1 MGLFDRLFGSGK
13 KENTQ
18 PKIPFGRYTDS
29 YKTPEQ
35 YDAWDLSLEEFEKGN
50 YMESYRLFF
59 KYLGDD
65 SCNNVQAEE
74 VNGQINFQLLQGSK
88 KIAGFVN
95 NKKVSVGA
103 KVVKTDDLNIGFMR
117 RLMEE
122 NYKMEY
128 SRFALDDDNDI
139 AIVFNTYVLDGSPY
153 KLYYALKEVATKADK
168 MDDLLIEEFPV
179 LHQTDESLL
188 EEIGE
193 EEKEIKYAF
202 LKRNIEEVI
211 HEIENGKIKQEKYP
225 GAFAYLLLNLSYKLD
240 YLILPEGHL
249 METLER
255 IHRLYFS
262 QNGKNHLQKND
273 ILYKEFKKLLKRPK
287 EEYFKEMY
295 RVTKTFGITKP
306 VTHDRVVSFIDG
318 ELHNMNWY
326 WENGHNQIALAIP
339 GYIVGYCRFQF
350 AVPKPVKELFHLYY
364 QVTEAK
370 YFKDLG
376 FKNGFVTE
384 EQLINKRA
392 VKRAIRK
399 IIDKNK
405 RQYPRFN
412 PDTSEL
418 DGTSIIGFA
427 KSFLLM
433 IKSLDL
439 TKAS

>member
-1 MGLFDRLFGSGK
+1 MGLFDRLFGSS
-13 KENTQ
+13 KEEVQ
-18 PKIPFGRYTDS
+18 PDIPFGRYTDS

-59 KYLGDD
+59 KYLRDD
-65 SCNNVQAEE
+65 TCNNVQAEE

-95 NKKVSVGA
+95 SKKVSVGA

-128 SRFALDDDNDI
+128 SRFALDNDNDI

-168 MDDLLIEEFPV
+168 LDDLLIEEFSV

-188 EEIGE
+188 QEIGL

-202 LKRNIEEVI
+202 LKKNIEEVL
-211 HEIENGKIKQEKYP
+211 HEIDNGKIKQEKYP

-262 QNGKNHLQKND
+262 QDGKNHLQKNS
-273 ILYKEFKKLLKRPK
+273 ILYKEFKKLLVRPK

-350 AVPKPVKELFHLYY
+350 AVPKPVRELFHLYY
-364 QVTEAK
+364 QVTEST

-376 FKNGFVTE
+376 FQHKFVTE
-384 EQLINKRA
+384 EQLINKRTIKK
-392 VKRAIRK
+392 VIRK
-399 IIDKNK
+399 IIDNNK
-405 RQYPRFN
+405 RQYPQFN

-418 DGTSIIGFA
+418 DNTSIIGFA

-433 IKSLDL
+433 IKNLDL

>member
-1 MGLFDRLFGSGK
+1 MGLFDRLFGSGD
-13 KENTQ
+13 KEETQ
-18 PKIPFGRYTDS
+18 LKIPFGRYTDS

-50 YMESYRLFF
+50 YLESYRLFF
-59 KYLGDD
+59 KYLRDD
-65 SCNNVQAEE
+65 TCNNVQAEE

-103 KVVKTDDLNIGFMR
+103 KVAKTDDLNIGFMR

-128 SRFALDDDNDI
+128 GRFALDDDNDI

-168 MDDLLIEEFPV
+168 MDDLLIDEFSV

-188 EEIGE
+188 EEIGL

-202 LKRNIEEVI
+202 LKRNIEEVL
-211 HEIENGKIKQEKYP
+211 HEIDNGKIKQEKYP

-262 QNGKNHLQKND
+262 QDGKNHLQKNA
-273 ILYKEFKKLLKRPK
+273 ILYKEFKKLLTRPK

-326 WENGHNQIALAIP
+326 WENGHEQIALAIP

-364 QVTEAK
+364 EVTEST
-370 YFKDLG
+370 YFTDLG
-376 FKNGFVTE
+376 YQNGFLTE
-384 EQLINKRA
+384 GEHINKRA
-392 VKRAIRK
+392 VKKAIRT
-399 IIDKNK
+399 IIDHNK

-418 DGTSIIGFA
+418 DSKSIIGFA
-427 KSFLLM
+427 KSYLLM
-433 IKSLDL
+433 IKNLDL
-439 TKAS
+439 TKAA

>member
-95 NKKVSVGA
+95 NNKVSVGA